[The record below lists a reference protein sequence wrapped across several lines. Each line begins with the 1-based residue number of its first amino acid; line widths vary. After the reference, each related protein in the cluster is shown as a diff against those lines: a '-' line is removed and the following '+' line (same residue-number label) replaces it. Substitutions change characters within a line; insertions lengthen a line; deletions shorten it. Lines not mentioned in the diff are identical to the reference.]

1 METKGLNLICERSC
15 FRSLE
20 ATNDRAR
27 SDFLSMT
34 NKVMADPTRTGL
46 NLETLEGAADPSIR
60 SIRLNQNHRAI
71 GSLQGNT
78 LILLYVGDH
87 DDAYRWAKGRRVAL
101 DERRGRVR
109 IFETEY
115 VASEEMPPTETTAPV
130 EQANLFSEYGDG
142 VLTDLGVMAS
152 ELPIVREIVN
162 EADLTARESLLDST
176 SYDILVGLAAG
187 FSPEEVASQ
196 LASTVT
202 GEDQE
207 DKPASIEEATK
218 TSAAQATI
226 FVPKDAEEFRR
237 VLEDP
242 DLQAWR
248 VFLHPDQRKLAY
260 SDYNG
265 PALVRGGAG
274 TGKTVVA
281 MHRARYLADQIAAD
295 SARDGEKVL
304 LTTFTSNLAADI
316 LQNLKALCPGH
327 LKKGAERIE
336 VVNLDRWVREYLRR
350 RGFDREI
357 IYYGGDDRVAQ
368 IWDEVLSGHALPEG
382 LSADFIRNEWAQVV
396 QAQGLQSREDY
407 LKAMRT
413 GRGTRLDRRTRAT
426 LWPIFETFRAR
437 MREAGLA
444 EPDDAFREAT
454 SLLEADSETLPYA
467 AVVVDEAQDMGPQA
481 FRLIRAIAPDGEK
494 GGRNSIFIVGDAH
507 QRIYQRRASLS
518 SCGIEVRG
526 RSRRLRLNYRTSE
539 NIRRWAVAVLEGVE
553 IDDLDDGH
561 ESSSGY
567 KSLFSGVEPE
577 FVSASDRDEEARL
590 ITDRLKALRASALAG
605 SDGEE
610 SSARETDPSACVL
623 MRTNKEVDAMADR
636 LRGLGLEVVRLRDNQ
651 ADDPSFHGLRLATMH
666 RSKGLEFDWIF
677 IAGAEEGSLPPRP
690 ALAAAV
696 DAAMKREVLDQER
709 SLIHVA
715 ATRAKSFLH
724 VSWVGKPASILRG
737 LPAAST

>member
-27 SDFLSMT
+27 TDFLSMT
-34 NKVMADPTRTGL
+34 NKVMADPTRMGL
-46 NLETLEGAADPSIR
+46 NLEKLAGAADPSIR

-78 LILLYVGDH
+78 LILLFIGAH
-87 DDAYRWAKGRRVAL
+87 DDAYRWAKGRRVVL

-115 VASEEMPPTETTAPV
+115 IAFEEAQHVEASRPV
-130 EQANLFSEYGDG
+130 EKEGLFEAHEDH
-142 VLTDLGVMAS
+142 VLTDLGIIKD
-152 ELPIVREIVN
+152 ELPIVREIVS
-162 EADLTARESLLDST
+162 EADLTSRESLLDST
-176 SYDILVGLAAG
+176 SYDILIGLAAG
-187 FSPEEVASQ
+187 FSAEEVAAQ
-196 LASTVT
+196 LSSTVPSS
-202 GEDQE
+202 EDDE
-207 DKPASIEEATK
+207 KPSSIEEATK
-218 TSAAQATI
+218 TSVAQATI
-226 FVPKDAEEFRR
+226 FVPKDAEEFRQ

-260 SDYNG
+260 RDHNG

-281 MHRARYLADQIAAD
+281 MHRARYLADQIAAE
-295 SARDGEKVL
+295 SARDGERIL

-316 LQNLKALCPGH
+316 LQNLKTLCPGH
-327 LKKGAERIE
+327 LKKGSERIE

-357 IYYGGDDRVAQ
+357 VYYGGDERVAS
-368 IWDEVLSGHALPEG
+368 IWDEVLSTQALPEG
-382 LSADFIRNEWAQVV
+382 LSADFVQNEWAQVV

-407 LKAMRT
+407 LKASRA
-413 GRGTRLDRRTRAT
+413 GRGTRLDRRRRAS
-426 LWPIFETFRAR
+426 LWPLFETFRAR
-437 MREAGLA
+437 MREESLA

-454 SLLEADSETLPYA
+454 SLLEVDAETLPYA

-494 GGRNSIFIVGDAH
+494 GGKNSIFIVGDAH

-539 NIRRWAVAVLEGVE
+539 NIRRWAVSVLDGVE
-553 IDDLDDGH
+553 VDDLDDGL
-561 ESSSGY
+561 ETETGY

-577 FVSASDRDEEARL
+577 FVSASDRDDEARL
-590 ITDRLKALRASALAG
+590 IFDRFAALKNAALA
-605 SDGEE
+605 
-610 SSARETDPSACVL
+610 TDQQNDHTANLPEPSACVL
-623 MRTNKEVDAMADR
+623 MRTNKEVDAMGER
-636 LRGLGLEVVRLRDNQ
+636 LRKLGLETVRLRDNQ
-651 ADDPSFHGLRLATMH
+651 ADDALAPGLRFATMH

-677 IAGAEEGSLPPRP
+677 IAGAEEGSLPPRA

-696 DAAMKREVLDQER
+696 DAATRREIIDLER
-709 SLIHVA
+709 SLVHVA

-724 VSWVGKPASILRG
+724 VSWVGKPASVLKG
-737 LPAAST
+737 LPSNVT